1 MSRRRRLLIARSRLR
16 RHRRRKMAD
25 QRSPDEIL
33 VTLRQRLREKGVK
46 EEDLEKMIER
56 DLAELRGDLAAF
68 KRWLDTVSADDFVS

>member
-1 MSRRRRLLIARSRLR
+1 
-16 RHRRRKMAD
+16 MAD

-46 EEDLEKMIER
+46 EEDLEKVIER
-56 DLAELRGDLAAF
+56 GLGELRGDLAAF